1 MKKYLLLFLFV
12 FINFTSYSQILEP
25 AHWKN
30 SVKDLGN
37 GEFELTFDVTLDEG
51 WHIFSSKYEGIS
63 IPTTITVEENK
74 DIKLIGTVIEK
85 GKLISKDEEVGNEV
99 DHLKYF
105 EGKATFIQKIKLL
118 TSTATVSGYVNFMTC
133 KEVCLPPSD
142 NEFKFS
148 LSFKNADPVIA
159 PVKTD
164 TVKVENK
171 DTLIENSVIPTDTIK
186 KESNPVISTPE
197 SDLEDQSIWQLLL
210 AGFSA
215 GLLSLLT
222 PCVYSMLPLTVTF
235 FTKRSGTRKKGLIN
249 ASFYGFSIVL
259 IFVLIGLV
267 LALFHIDDSALNELA
282 SNGYFN
288 FILFILFMIFAIS
301 FFGVFEITL
310 PTSWINKSEE
320 LSDKGGYSG
329 IFFMALTLVL
339 VSFSCTIPF
348 IGAAIRAM
356 SGGSFMNPIIGMF
369 AYSVTLAFP
378 FVLFAF
384 FPNWLQS
391 LPKSG
396 GWLNMVKVSFA
407 FIELALALKFLSNV
421 DLAYHWRLL
430 DREVF
435 LCIWIII
442 FLLLGFYL
450 LGFIRFS
457 HDSETTFLSIPR
469 LFLAMAVLSF
479 TMYMIPGLW
488 GAPLKAISAFAPPAA
503 NQDFDLTRNSF
514 SHPPSAT
521 SLPID
526 RKYAEFLHC
535 PNGLECY
542 FDYEEGL
549 AAAKKLGKPIFI
561 DFTGHTC
568 INCRKMEATVWS
580 DPNVLKH
587 MTEDYIVIS
596 LYVDDRTELP
606 LAEQYIS
613 KLSGKKI
620 NTVGKKNTD
629 LQSSRYNINAQ
640 PYYVLINHK
649 EELLSKPRA
658 YDQDIPAY
666 VKFLENGL
674 TAFKMS
680 K

>member
-1 MKKYLLLFLFV
+1 M
-12 FINFTSYSQILEP
+12 
-25 AHWKN
+25 
-30 SVKDLGN
+30 
-37 GEFELTFDVTLDEG
+37 
-51 WHIFSSKYEGIS
+51 
-63 IPTTITVEENK
+63 
-74 DIKLIGTVIEK
+74 
-85 GKLISKDEEVGNEV
+85 
-99 DHLKYF
+99 
-105 EGKATFIQKIKLL
+105 
-118 TSTATVSGYVNFMTC
+118 
-133 KEVCLPPSD
+133 
-142 NEFKFS
+142 
-148 LSFKNADPVIA
+148 
-159 PVKTD
+159 
-164 TVKVENK
+164 
-171 DTLIENSVIPTDTIK
+171 
-186 KESNPVISTPE
+186 
-197 SDLEDQSIWQLLL
+197 
-210 AGFSA
+210 
-215 GLLSLLT
+215 
-222 PCVYSMLPLTVTF
+222 
-235 FTKRSGTRKKGLIN
+235 
-249 ASFYGFSIVL
+249 
-259 IFVLIGLV
+259 
-267 LALFHIDDSALNELA
+267 
-282 SNGYFN
+282 
-288 FILFILFMIFAIS
+288 
-301 FFGVFEITL
+301 
-310 PTSWINKSEE
+310 
-320 LSDKGGYSG
+320 
-329 IFFMALTLVL
+329 
-339 VSFSCTIPF
+339 
-348 IGAAIRAM
+348 
-356 SGGSFMNPIIGMF
+356 
-369 AYSVTLAFP
+369 
-378 FVLFAF
+378 
-384 FPNWLQS
+384 
-391 LPKSG
+391 
-396 GWLNMVKVSFA
+396 
-407 FIELALALKFLSNV
+407 
-421 DLAYHWRLL
+421 
-430 DREVF
+430 
-435 LCIWIII
+435 
-442 FLLLGFYL
+442 
-450 LGFIRFS
+450 
-457 HDSETTFLSIPR
+457 
-469 LFLAMAVLSF
+469 
-479 TMYMIPGLW
+479 
-488 GAPLKAISAFAPPAA
+488 KAISAFAPPAA